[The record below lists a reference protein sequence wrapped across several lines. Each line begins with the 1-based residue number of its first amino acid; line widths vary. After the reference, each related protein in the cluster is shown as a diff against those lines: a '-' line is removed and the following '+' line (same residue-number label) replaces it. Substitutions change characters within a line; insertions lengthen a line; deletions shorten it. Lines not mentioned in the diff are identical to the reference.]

1 MNIDL
6 IFTQALA
13 KNLPI
18 LRVVLKSIGKE
29 DFDGALVAILD
40 IVVS

>member
-1 MNIDL
+1 V

-18 LRVVLKSIGKE
+18 LRVDLKSLEKQ
-29 DFDGALVAILD
+29 DFDGVVAIILD
-40 IVVS
+40 IVRS

>member
-1 MNIDL
+1 MV

-18 LRVVLKSIGKE
+18 LRVILKSFEKA
-29 DFDGALVAILD
+29 DFNGAFIPNLD
-40 IVVS
+40 IFLP

>member
-1 MNIDL
+1 M

-18 LRVVLKSIGKE
+18 LRVDLKSFEIQ
-29 DFDGALVAILD
+29 DFDGAVATILD
-40 IVVS
+40 IVPS